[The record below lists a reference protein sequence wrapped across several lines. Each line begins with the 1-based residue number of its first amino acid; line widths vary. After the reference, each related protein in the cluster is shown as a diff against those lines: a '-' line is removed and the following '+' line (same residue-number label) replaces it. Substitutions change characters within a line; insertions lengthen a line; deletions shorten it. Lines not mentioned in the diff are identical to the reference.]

1 MQKTDFLFP
10 FREECAVSGKE
21 EQPQIF
27 LPPVPLVLLSLQR
40 HISHPHGNR
49 TRNIICLSAED
60 PLNKAAQSTQHRQ
73 WHQSSLWDL
82 SCPWTPGLAPP
93 SSFPSQNPTFFSSRS
108 PTEGQKAGI
117 IFPVKQWGYLSAAST
132 TSLPYN
138 IFSPDIFI

>member
-60 PLNKAAQSTQHRQ
+60 PLNKAAQRFWLLTTQAV
-73 WHQSSLWDL
+73 
-82 SCPWTPGLAPP
+82 TP
-93 SSFPSQNPTFFSSRS
+93 
-108 PTEGQKAGI
+108 E
-117 IFPVKQWGYLSAAST
+117 
-132 TSLPYN
+132 LPLGSELP
-138 IFSPDIFI
+138 FDT